1 MAGFWSGFG
10 TGFSEGLDREE
21 RRRQFDETIMQR
33 RKAAILPDLR
43 KVREKQQAEKMKLNS
58 LATRLRGYGLED
70 EVVLSVIGTGDTESI
85 ERFVSTMDKQY
96 ETAQQAGRGEQY
108 FETVNTTLSNAIMSP
123 QGTTTL
129 QGEDLAEYLGASL
142 DEFGIQDDM
151 GLDITTPGEFGYRP
165 PVYTES
171 RDIDDYTKLEKRIAE
186 NVRLTANSENNK
198 LNRQI
203 SAITKRLESSNLS
216 GEEEATLM
224 EDRSALLARK
234 QTIGQALDSY
244 SGEEKDAFP
253 LLSIYGTDAVGKV
266 TSDFERFDQ
275 NKLLPNLTE
284 SIGKAPIAV
293 TSAEQAQRFVQMG
306 ILNEG
311 DSVLINGNVVTI
323 QFEG

>member
-10 TGFSEGLDREE
+10 TGFSRGLDREE
-21 RRRQFDETIMQR
+21 QRRQFNEAMLQK

-43 KVREKQQAEKMKLNS
+43 KVREKQQSEKIKLNS

-70 EVVLSVIGTGDTESI
+70 DVVLSVIGTGDTESI

-129 QGEDLAEYLGASL
+129 QGEDLAEYLGTSL

-165 PVYTES
+165 PVYTET
-171 RDIDDYTKLEKRIAE
+171 RDIEDYSKLEKRIAE
-186 NVRLTANSENNK
+186 NARLTANSENNK

-216 GEEEATLM
+216 EEEEATLA
-224 EDRSALLARK
+224 EDRAALLSRK
-234 QTIGQALDSY
+234 QTIGEALDAY

-306 ILNEG
+306 LLNEG
-311 DSVLINGNVVTI
+311 DSVVIDGNIVTI